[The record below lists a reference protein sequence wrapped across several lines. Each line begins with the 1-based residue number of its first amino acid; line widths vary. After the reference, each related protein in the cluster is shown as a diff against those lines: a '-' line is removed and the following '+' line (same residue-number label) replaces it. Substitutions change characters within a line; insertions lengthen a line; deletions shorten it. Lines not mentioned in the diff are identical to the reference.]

1 MRNISKV
8 FNYDVFRRGF
18 IMISGDKEYVHDTLD
33 EYEEDYGTSDIK
45 RRIDRL
51 MDDKWTRGFC
61 VKLTHGESVI
71 YIPDINMDK
80 TPVMVHEITHACVN
94 LLNEIGVDI
103 SSDYDEV
110 LCYMVE
116 YGIDQVTQWLESIDD
131 KDNGIEEVIKEGLD
145 GIRDDWKVSLN
156 KARLETVLGLVK
168 EIAESPS
175 KEIVEE
181 LIHVLYYLPN
191 DKSIKVAP

>member
-8 FNYDVFRRGF
+8 VSYDLFRRGF
-18 IMISGDKEYVHDTLD
+18 MVISGDKEYVHNTLMPWIDGYDTSETKNMVESLM
-33 EYEEDYGTSDIK
+33 ESD
-45 RRIDRL
+45 
-51 MDDKWTRGFC
+51 WTRGFC
-61 VKLTHGESVI
+61 AKIDNGESIV
-71 YIPDINMDK
+71 YVPDISIDK
-80 TPVMVHEITHACVN
+80 TPTIAHEITHACVN

-103 SSDYDEV
+103 SRDYDEV

-116 YGIDQVTQWLESIDD
+116 YGIDQVMMWLDSIDD

-145 GIRDDWKVSLN
+145 GIRDDWKATLN
-156 KARLETVLGLVK
+156 KTRLETVLGLVK

-175 KEIVEE
+175 KEIMEE